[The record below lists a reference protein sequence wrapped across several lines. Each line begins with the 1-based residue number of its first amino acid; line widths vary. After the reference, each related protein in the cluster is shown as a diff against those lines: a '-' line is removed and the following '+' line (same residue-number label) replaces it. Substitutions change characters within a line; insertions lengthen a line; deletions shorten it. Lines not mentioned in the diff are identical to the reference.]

1 MKPNKWFQ
9 RYGTK
14 SARHKKGFYT
24 GEDEML
30 GIHILEVNKTSH
42 LLQKFIKKFENTK
55 QHSYVEG
62 LIQELNELELEY
74 EEMMR
79 VEYRQEIMDWWKDWK
94 ILWRTRQIIIEY
106 SSKAEKE
113 LKKRN

>member
-1 MKPNKWFQ
+1 
-9 RYGTK
+9 
-14 SARHKKGFYT
+14 
-24 GEDEML
+24 ML

-42 LLQKFIKKFENTK
+42 LLQKFIKRFENTK

-94 ILWRTRQIIIEY
+94 ILWRTRQIINEY

-113 LKKRN
+113 LKKEKLSNFAEIPTYKY

>member
-1 MKPNKWFQ
+1 
-9 RYGTK
+9 
-14 SARHKKGFYT
+14 
-24 GEDEML
+24 ML

-55 QHSYVEG
+55 QHSFVVA
-62 LIQELNELELEY
+62 LIEELNELEMEY

-94 ILWRTRQIIIEY
+94 ILWRTRQKIAEY

-113 LKKRN
+113 LRKRN